1 VERKAERLKEA
12 GLRVTAPRLTIL
24 AALEADRTHPTAE
37 EIHAKLRTRHPSLSL
52 STVYK
57 TLEAFLAAGLC
68 RRVNAEGSLRVDGVP
83 RPHDHAVCRGCGR
96 VYDVDRAVCPVPQPP
111 ARLPGD
117 LVVAEVRVEYDV
129 VCPRCRAAARRSGRE
144 AAMQRRAAR

>member
-1 VERKAERLKEA
+1 
-12 GLRVTAPRLTIL
+12 
-24 AALEADRTHPTAE
+24 
-37 EIHAKLRTRHPSLSL
+37 
-52 STVYK
+52 K

-96 VYDVDRAVCPVPQPP
+96 VYDVDRDACPVPRPP
-111 ARLPGD
+111 ARLPGG